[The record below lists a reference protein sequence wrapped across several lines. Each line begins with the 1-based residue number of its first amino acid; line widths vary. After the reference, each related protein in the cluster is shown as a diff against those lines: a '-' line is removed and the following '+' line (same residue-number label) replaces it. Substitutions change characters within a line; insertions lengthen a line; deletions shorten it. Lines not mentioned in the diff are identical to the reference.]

1 MDRDRLFLVCA
12 AVFFCG
18 GFLYAITSL
27 RSGHY
32 KKSMWNFLAMFL
44 GMAFQ
49 SMFLAECGQIHERCP
64 VTNLLEILVFVS
76 WSMVI
81 IYLLFGSSYRL
92 SLMGVFTS
100 PLVLIIC
107 IVAALMPFD
116 KDQAIQV
123 ALDHGGAETWTEFHI
138 GISLISYGSF
148 GMACIAGAM
157 FLMQEHHVRS
167 GKLETLFYH
176 LPPMHNLS
184 KAVFRLMFFGV
195 ILLAAGI
202 FSAEKIPPPPKG
214 DSHPLWPLYVIW
226 LLYAGICFLEF
237 FRGMVARRLS
247 QFAVFAFLISLLS
260 LLVIS

>member
-32 KKSMWNFLAMFL
+32 KNSKWNFLAMFL
-44 GMAFQ
+44 GMIFQ
-49 SMFLAECGQIHERCP
+49 SMFLAERGQIHGRCP

-100 PLVLIIC
+100 PFVLITC
-107 IVAALMPFD
+107 IVAALVPFD
-116 KDQAIQV
+116 KDLAIKL
-123 ALDHGGAETWTEFHI
+123 AADRGGTETWTEFHI
-138 GISLISYGSF
+138 GVSLISYGSF
-148 GMACIAGAM
+148 GMACVAGLM
-157 FLMQEHHVRS
+157 FLLQEHHVRS

-202 FSAEKIPPPPKG
+202 FSAEKIPPNG
-214 DSHPLWPLYVIW
+214 DSHALWPLYAVWI
-226 LLYAGICFLEF
+226 LYAVICLVGF

-247 QFAVFAFLISLLS
+247 QFAVFAFIVPLLS
-260 LLVIS
+260 LLIIS